1 MTRTQEIASEI
12 YEKSLEPAEFD
23 RRVREILADEEE
35 KQNIAE
41 LIAWFTKRYP
51 TPEARLR
58 YVRKH
63 TPKRAPKP
71 NPP

>member
-1 MTRTQEIASEI
+1 MTRTEELAYEV
-12 YEKSLEPAEFD
+12 YEKPLEPAEFD

-35 KQNIAE
+35 QKNIAE

-58 YVRKH
+58 YARKH
-63 TPKRAPKP
+63 TPTRGAR
-71 NPP
+71 

>member
-1 MTRTQEIASEI
+1 VTPVQAIAYEI
-12 YEKSLEPAEFD
+12 YEKPLEPAEFE

-35 KQNIAE
+35 QKNIAE

-63 TPKRAPKP
+63 TPKRTLPSGS
-71 NPP
+71 